1 MHTQRWSGLQNV
13 YLFPIHQDTLQ
24 NFPMTFTQGK
34 RNNQKSYQSN
44 AEVIKDFF
52 CFSDIIDATPNRER
66 EMETWKYQQSE
77 NKSTENQM

>member
-13 YLFPIHQDTLQ
+13 YLFPIHQATLQ

-34 RNNQKSYQSN
+34 RNNQKTYRSN
-44 AEVIKDFF
+44 AEVIKNYF

-66 EMETWKYQQSE
+66 KMETWKY
-77 NKSTENQM
+77 